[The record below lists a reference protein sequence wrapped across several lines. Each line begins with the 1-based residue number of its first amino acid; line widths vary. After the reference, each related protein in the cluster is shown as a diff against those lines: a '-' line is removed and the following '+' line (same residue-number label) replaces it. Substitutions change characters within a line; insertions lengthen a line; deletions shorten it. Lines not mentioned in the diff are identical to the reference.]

1 MIASKGNDLPF
12 ESHNVFLFEM
22 IYDYLFES
30 VAVSIGE
37 ENRNGDGNTVGV
49 AERQGITPEAVE
61 HEMMEA
67 IRAGMASPDPH
78 AQALWKQICPN
89 GKEPY
94 LDTFLSL
101 VANRVDMMMDGQRPM
116 KNGKD
121 FLS

>member
-1 MIASKGNDLPF
+1 MKEKTKRIIAT
-12 ESHNVFLFEM
+12 
-22 IYDYLFES
+22 I
-30 VAVSIGE
+30 A
-37 ENRNGDGNTVGV
+37 
-49 AERQGITPEAVE
+49 AEQGITPEDVE

-67 IRAGMASPDPH
+67 TRAGMASPDPH

-89 GKEPY
+89 GKEPD

-101 VANRVDMMMDGQRPM
+101 VANRVDMMMDGQRPK

>member
-1 MIASKGNDLPF
+1 MKEKTKRIIAT
-12 ESHNVFLFEM
+12 
-22 IYDYLFES
+22 I
-30 VAVSIGE
+30 A
-37 ENRNGDGNTVGV
+37 
-49 AERQGITPEAVE
+49 AEQGITPEAVE

-89 GKEPY
+89 GKEPD
-94 LDTFLSL
+94 LDTFLSF
-101 VANRVDMMMDGQRPM
+101 VANRVDMMMDGQRPK